1 MFKYALKYLRDRDV
15 GSMLLL
21 LLRGLTDWFREDLS
35 TLSGADLDSKIAAM
49 MAVAGELSNMVT
61 LKPMKL
67 REPMRNFMRYVVVG
81 LRAATGNW
89 FLWDFSGMHNLSST
103 TAACSVYLQQRV
115 CLCP

>member
-1 MFKYALKYLRDRDV
+1 MHIFKYALKYLRDRDV

-49 MAVAGELSNMVT
+49 MAVAGELSNMIT

-67 REPMRNFMRYVVVG
+67 REPMRNFMRYVVVVG
-81 LRAATGNW
+81 LRAATRDGRGGGWWYSRLFTNAT
-89 FLWDFSGMHNLSST
+89 MHAL
-103 TAACSVYLQQRV
+103 
-115 CLCP
+115 